1 MRAVAIL
8 LALIAGAATWFVF
21 GPRRIA
27 PPAQPTAVYLKAK
40 GDALFAA
47 SFKQFSSSVVPLAPF
62 KGKPV
67 VVYFWA
73 TWCDDCR
80 DEAKALVA
88 LRDKYRASDLV
99 VVGIGVDQSDKIKR
113 FVRDNSVDFP
123 VFVGGSEGIE
133 VSRKMGN
140 LRAEMPFVAAIDRAG
155 LVTAAHLG
163 KFQATT
169 PETMATAALK

>member
-1 MRAVAIL
+1 M
-8 LALIAGAATWFVF
+8 
-21 GPRRIA
+21 
-27 PPAQPTAVYLKAK
+27 
-40 GDALFAA
+40 
-47 SFKQFSSSVVPLAPF
+47 VPLAPF

-73 TWCDDCR
+73 TWCVDCR

-88 LRDKYRASDLV
+88 LRDKYRASDLI
-99 VVGIGVDQSDKIKR
+99 VVGIGIDQSDRIER
-113 FVRDNSVDFP
+113 FVRDNTVDFP
-123 VFVGGSEGIE
+123 VFVGGSEGIEGIE

-140 LRAEMPFVAAIDRAG
+140 LRAEMPFVAAINRGG